1 MKTNIKGII
10 EDLNKLYDKY
20 INEVEVSLSKY
31 INDVNYY
38 NLAINPNHSNR
49 SEDDVNIIRI
59 SRYKDLE
66 KLISGIGFYIILTD
80 YRYSDNKC
88 KLSIRPEGINVKAV
102 YRGHSYTLRERVE
115 SHIFNTKY
123 NEKRA
128 EKKRNNKYTTN
139 FDICMKLEEGK
150 QGVDID
156 ETKYKSNVFYI
167 IQHKMNNSN
176 ETQRKIMEKVFDKKY
191 DKPIACMD

>member
-1 MKTNIKGII
+1 METNIKDVI
-10 EDLNKLYDKY
+10 EDSTKLYERY
-20 INEVEVSLSKY
+20 INKVEVLLSKY
-31 INDVNYY
+31 ISEINYS
-38 NLAINPNHSNR
+38 NLIINPNHSNR
-49 SEDDVNIIRI
+49 SKDDLSIIRI
-59 SRYKDLE
+59 SSYKDLE

-88 KLSIRPEGINVKAV
+88 KLNICPEGINVKAV
-102 YRGHSYTLRERVE
+102 YRGHSYTLRKRVE

-123 NEKRA
+123 NEKRT
-128 EKKRNNKYTTN
+128 EQKRNKKYTTN

-156 ETKYKSNVFYI
+156 ESKYKSNVFYI

-176 ETQRKIMEKVFDKKY
+176 ETHRKLMEKVFDKKY
-191 DKPIACMD
+191 GKPIACMD